1 MSTVDGLRLAFGT
14 LTALPVRPPVRVD
27 SAVARTAMLAA
38 PLPGLLLGALSGAV
52 LVAGMSLRAPVLAT
66 AAVAIG
72 LVALATRGL
81 HLDGLADT
89 ADGLAASYDRERALG
104 VMRTGDVG
112 PAGAV
117 TLLLVMLVQVA
128 SLTALA
134 TPSGE
139 GSAWGAGAL
148 VAIGVVS
155 GRSVLPL
162 LCARPWKAA
171 RSEGLGAAVVGAVP
185 LPAAL
190 GLAAITLG
198 ALAGVSVVTAR
209 GVVHVVVGVVIG
221 WVAALAVAA
230 HASRRLGGVT
240 GDVLGAAVEIST
252 AATLL
257 VLATPA

>member
-1 MSTVDGLRLAFGT
+1 MALGT
-14 LTALPVRPPVRVD
+14 LTALPVRPPARVD
-27 SAVARTAMLAA
+27 TAVARTAMLAA
-38 PLPGLLLGALSGAV
+38 PLPGLLLGALAGAV
-52 LVAGMSLRAPVLAT
+52 LVGGTTLRVPALAL

-72 LVALATRGL
+72 LIALATRGL

-112 PAGAV
+112 PAGAA
-117 TLLLVMLVQVA
+117 TLLLVLLVQVA

-134 TPSGE
+134 TSSGHGPS
-139 GSAWGAGAL
+139 WRAGVL
-148 VAIGVVS
+148 VVIGVVG

-162 LCARPWKAA
+162 LCAQPWKPA

-185 LPAAL
+185 LPAAI
-190 GLAAITLG
+190 ACAVMTLG
-198 ALAGVSVVTAR
+198 ALAGVSTVSAR
-209 GVVHVVVGVVIG
+209 GVVHVVVAVVIG
-221 WVAALAVAA
+221 WVAAVGLAA

-252 AATLL
+252 ASTLL
-257 VLATPA
+257 ALATPA